1 MNKDNKWLAIGD
13 ASKYLGVSRDTLR
26 RWERKGKIKAVR
38 SPTNR
43 RYYTKKQLDELMAGK
58 VREQK
63 KEKGEGTQVSTK
75 RRGRRILK
83 LIIVA
88 GLSFLIAA
96 FIAFLVQFFL
106 LPS

>member
-1 MNKDNKWLAIGD
+1 MDKENKWVAIGD

-26 RWERKGKIKAVR
+26 RWERRGKIKAIR

-58 VREQK
+58 IQEQR
-63 KEKGEGTQVSTK
+63 KEKGEGTQISTK
-75 RRGRRILK
+75 RKGRRIIR
-83 LIIVA
+83 LIIAA
-88 GLSFLIAA
+88 GLSFLVAA
-96 FIAFLVQFFL
+96 LIAFLVQFFL

>member
-1 MNKDNKWLAIGD
+1 MDKDNQWLAIGE

-26 RWERKGKIKAVR
+26 RWEKRGKIKAVR

-43 RYYTKKQLDELMAGK
+43 RYYTKKQLNELMAGK
-58 VREQK
+58 IREQK
-63 KEKGEGTQVSTK
+63 QEKGAQVSTK
-75 RRGRRILK
+75 GRGKKILK

-88 GLSFLIAA
+88 CLSFIIAA

-106 LPS
+106 LP